1 MMADVITEEHG
12 VVYTLDCN
20 EFRKYSSL
28 PSLSLE
34 TFEYEAITI
43 ALQGKIEDTDNP
55 RHRYIV
61 SGEWDSSGHVSCW
74 LSFQVIGRVLIAM
87 QRSCSM
93 EIMASDLGFLSRL
106 ALTHRVNKLV
116 WVIGSL
122 HERKNI

>member
-1 MMADVITEEHG
+1 MDVIREEQG
-12 VVYTLDCN
+12 VVCTLDLD

-34 TFEYEAITI
+34 TFEYEAIVS
-43 ALQGKIEDTDNP
+43 ALQEKIKNTDNP
-55 RHRYIV
+55 RHKYVV

-74 LSFQVIGRVLIAM
+74 LSFQVVGQVLIAM

-106 ALTHRVNKLV
+106 ALTHSVNKLV